1 MALDTAPAWEPPI
14 VTPEDDRAANAT
26 DAALVAALADDPSAL
41 AALYDRHAALVYGL
55 ALKILAS
62 TTDAED
68 LTQEVFVTLRQA
80 STFDPT
86 RGSLAAYLIT
96 LTRSRA
102 IDRLRARGRSRRL
115 LEQWNVEPTR
125 APAAP
130 SPLDALTLRERTEHV
145 RAALTTLP
153 DSQRVVLELA
163 YFRGLSQTEIATE
176 LDTPLG
182 TVKTWARKGLLSL
195 RALLGERMA

>member
-14 VTPEDDRAANAT
+14 VTPEDDLAANAT

-41 AALYDRHAALVYGL
+41 ASLYDRHAPLVYGL
-55 ALKILAS
+55 ARKILAS

-80 STFDPT
+80 STFDPA
-86 RGSLAAYLIT
+86 RGTLTAYLIT

-102 IDRLRARGRSRRL
+102 IDRLRAHGRSRRL

-125 APAAP
+125 APPAP

-145 RAALTTLP
+145 REALTTLP

-163 YFRGLSQTEIATE
+163 YFGGLSQTEIATE

>member
-14 VTPEDDRAANAT
+14 VTPEDDPAADAS

-80 STFDPT
+80 STFDPA

-115 LEQWNVEPTR
+115 LEQWNVEPTH

-130 SPLDALTLRERTEHV
+130 SPLDALALRERTERV

-153 DSQRVVLELA
+153 DSQRIVLELA
-163 YFRGLSQTEIATE
+163 YFRGLSQTEIATQ

-195 RALLGERMA
+195 RTLLGERMA